1 VTGSGCGLAVGTRSV
16 GVFLS
21 LRVFCA
27 AALYNSTFTYVFTHF
42 LARLSRGCACFGVLN
57 DSGLLIASCVCVLPL
72 EWSFVF
78 FTFYAS
84 ALGGIKRYRYP
95 SVCLSHGAA
104 ALGA

>member
-1 VTGSGCGLAVGTRSV
+1 MYSLTFLLVCRVAVRASAFSMTAV
-16 GVFLS
+16 CS
-21 LRVFCA
+21 LLR
-27 AALYNSTFTYVFTHF
+27 
-42 LARLSRGCACFGVLN
+42 
-57 DSGLLIASCVCVLPL
+57 VCVLPL
-72 EWSFVF
+72 EWPFVF